1 MRSKNLFRVLIP
13 KKVSQKRNMNINILR
28 KNVASFDTDGL
39 DIDASICSSKF
50 HNVLKKSDI
59 VPVHKKKTKL
69 SKENY
74 RPINIL
80 PNISKAYGRCL
91 DEQMSD

>member
-1 MRSKNLFRVLIP
+1 
-13 KKVSQKRNMNINILR
+13 MNINILR
-28 KNVASFDTDGL
+28 KNVASFAKYIGL

-80 PNISKAYGRCL
+80 PNISKVYGRCL

>member
-28 KNVASFDTDGL
+28 KIGL

>member
-1 MRSKNLFRVLIP
+1 
-13 KKVSQKRNMNINILR
+13 MNINILR
-28 KNVASFDTDGL
+28 KNAASFAKYIGL

-69 SKENY
+69 SKEIIDLSIFL
-74 RPINIL
+74 PIF
-80 PNISKAYGRCL
+80 SKHME
-91 DEQMSD
+91 DV